1 MARPTAPRYADPS
14 RLHGPYARWT
24 RKIDSETVTRNLTED
39 ELSEYQP
46 YFENAKR
53 LRALMSELQN
63 LGLVKAAPEPA
74 KKALVSARWV
84 KK

>member
-1 MARPTAPRYADPS
+1 M
-14 RLHGPYARWT
+14 
-24 RKIDSETVTRNLTED
+24 TRNLTED

-74 KKALVSARWV
+74 KKASVSARWV